1 MANEWSL
8 GGSGGEIAYRDYPLA
23 SWNSLPR
30 DKDGDIEVRWQNGC
44 TGGGRVAGGWGLHCR
59 SSGSSNGN
67 EEEED
72 PLWRGIR
79 RLEGAR
85 TPAVGFS
92 PSSPP
97 TRRLLLPILWP
108 ATPFIGTPGIIR
120 SEFVFSRPCAVLAV
134 GVSSIRPATDY
145 WTKTRG

>member
-1 MANEWSL
+1 MVGVE
-8 GGSGGEIAYRDYPLA
+8 GCIAEA
-23 SWNSLPR
+23 
-30 DKDGDIEVRWQNGC
+30 V
-44 TGGGRVAGGWGLHCR
+44 VAGTATRRKRIFYG
-59 SSGSSNGN
+59 
-67 EEEED
+67 
-72 PLWRGIR
+72 GIG

-85 TPAVGFS
+85 APTVGFS
-92 PSSPP
+92 SSFSP
-97 TRRLLLPILWP
+97 TRHVLPILWP